1 MKLLHIRLIKGAM
14 LMALL
19 TSCTVGP
26 TYHAPADSLPSYY
39 IYRDK
44 HSSSNNANDC
54 WWNSLGDPVLVNLIS
69 QAINGDNLDVKKAQA
84 KVRQARA
91 ELGIVDADFFPQ
103 LNANGDISRDHLSA
117 NSELLGSIPFSI
129 PQNYTDYK
137 FGFDASWELDFF
149 GHTRRMQE
157 ALRARLQ
164 SVIENQNNVAIT
176 TAAEVARIYVQY
188 RVYQQRIIIARHT
201 IASYAE
207 TARLVKLQ
215 MQAGSAT
222 GVDLQRVE
230 SEVLSAQSALPPLQ
244 AEEKA
249 TLSALAVMVGDYP
262 ETLSLQLDKPSPIP
276 VIKAKFISVGLPSDL
291 LRRRP
296 DVRIAERELAAATA
310 DIGVSVADQFPRFQ
324 LVGDLGFDTI
334 FPGTYTKAA
343 SRYWNWGPQISIPIF
358 EGGRLKN
365 AVKEHEAM
373 RDIALAS
380 YRQSILQ
387 ALSDVESSLIRYDR
401 ERIRNQKLRASYN
414 KLKSAARLI
423 KLQYRDGQTS
433 LIDVLDVERQINQLE
448 DQHVQSMGLVA
459 INLVSL
465 YKSLGGEWVSKSKS
479 ESQ

>member
-1 MKLLHIRLIKGAM
+1 MKLSHMRLTKSAI

-26 TYHAPADSLPSYY
+26 TYHPPADALPSHYMY
-39 IYRDK
+39 GDK
-44 HSSSNNANDC
+44 KASATTANDC
-54 WWNSLGDPVLVNLIS
+54 WWSSLGDPVLTNLINRS
-69 QAINGDNLDVKKAQA
+69 ISGDNFDVERAHA

-103 LNANGDISRDHLSA
+103 LNASGDISRDHLSA
-117 NSELLGSIPFSI
+117 NSELLGSIPFPI

-137 FGFDASWELDFF
+137 VGFDASWELDFF
-149 GHTRRMQE
+149 GRTRRLHE
-157 ALRARLQ
+157 ASRARLQ
-164 SVIENQNNVAIT
+164 SVIENENNIAIT

-188 RVYQQRIIIARHT
+188 RVYQLRIVIARHT

-207 TARLVKLQ
+207 TSRLVNLQ

-244 AEEKA
+244 AEAKA
-249 TLSALAVMVGDYP
+249 TLNALAVMVGDYP
-262 ETLSLQLDKPSPIP
+262 ETLALQLDKPSSIP
-276 VIKAKFISVGLPSDL
+276 VIKAKYIAVGLPSDL

-343 SRYWNWGPQISIPIF
+343 SRYWNWGPKISIPLF
-358 EGGRLKN
+358 EAGRLKN
-365 AVKEHEAM
+365 AVKEHEAI

-401 ERIRNQKLRASYN
+401 ERVRNQKLRASYK

-423 KLQYRDGQTS
+423 KLQYRNGQTT
-433 LIDVLDVERQINQLE
+433 LMDVLDVERQINQLE
-448 DQHVQSMGLVA
+448 DQHAQSVGLVA

-465 YKSLGGEWVSKSKS
+465 YKSLGGGVGDQLNSR
-479 ESQ
+479 